1 MILWPFPSHL
11 FWCQQNET
19 FVLCD
24 CIMAKCIE
32 NTTIEIVPYVCPPR
46 EEISCASGKK
56 PVLIDDKYG
65 CCKYYTCPC
74 EFHDKPFY
82 VGTLDSTHFLLH
94 QCLIRKIHFLCVVAG
109 ECEGWGDPHYITFDG
124 VFYSYQGNCTYVLM
138 EEITPK
144 HNLKVIV
151 DNVYCEPT
159 EDVSCPRSI
168 IVSYNSQVITLKNHN
183 LMGAAK
189 MEVKIHIYPWI

>member
-1 MILWPFPSHL
+1 M
-11 FWCQQNET
+11 
-19 FVLCD
+19 LCN
-24 CIMAKCIE
+24 CTMAKCIE
-32 NTTIEIVPYVCPPR
+32 NTTIEIVPYVCPPL
-46 EEISCASGKK
+46 EEIPCASGKK

-168 IVSYNSQVITLKNHN
+168 IVSYNSQVITLKNQN